1 MSNPTAVF
9 DTSMGTFK
17 AEIFVDEMP
26 ITGSNF
32 VKLAKDGFYDGLH
45 FHRVIKNFMIQF
57 GCPYSKDP
65 ASPRAGTGGPPHGTI
80 ADEHLEGAKFT
91 NAPGTLSMANTGR
104 PNSGGSQFFINTAN
118 NAYLDWFSPGASKH
132 PVFGKITDGMDVVKA
147 IGSTKTA
154 AGDRPVTPIMVKHIT
169 IEEE

>member
-9 DTSMGTFK
+9 ETSLGTFK

-26 ITGSNF
+26 ITGGNF

-65 ASPRAGTGGPPHGTI
+65 ASSRAGTGGPPHGTI
-80 ADEHLEGAKFT
+80 EDEHLENAKFT

-118 NAYLDWFSPGASKH
+118 NAYLDWFSAGASKH
-132 PVFGKITDGMDVVKA
+132 PVFGKITDGMNVVKA
-147 IGSTKTA
+147 IETTKTA
-154 AGDRPVTPIMVKHIT
+154 AGDRPVTPIEVKRIL
-169 IEEE
+169 IEE